1 MAVMKRRASKV
12 FSRSLVLGLVLL
24 PMALGRGVPAWAL
37 DYQHDSKRD
46 PESAEQRALDE
57 VQSPFGKDE
66 EATDDTEQA
75 ADGTE
80 LEDGCESDLEE
91 AELQEQS
98 REVVRSWSCY
108 SFRWFDSWWG
118 DKYDFDE
125 KAVNGLLTLGARYTD
140 YYGFDPKFRLRV
152 RAPLPNLS
160 SRWDLILGRVDEEAF
175 VTDTQGQDKTFYN
188 PGAISRGED
197 EAWLLGL
204 GHRGRQR
211 KSGWDYSLGVRL
223 RLPPEPY
230 VKASWFYNKDL
241 SERSDFRFR
250 QTFFWRSDRGF
261 GTTSRGDLA
270 YGVNEKNVLRWEAFG
285 TTHDKTQGVQWYAGQ
300 TWYHLLAD
308 RSAFSL
314 RSFIRGETDAEVGFK
329 EYGIDMIW
337 RRPFTREWLYLSV
350 GPSVTW
356 PREVLEDRREISLG
370 FNLWLEMEFG
380 NWRY

>member
-1 MAVMKRRASKV
+1 MKRKASAK
-12 FSRSLVLGLVLL
+12 FHSLYPLGLLWLV
-24 PMALGRGVPAWAL
+24 MTCGARSAWAL
-37 DYQHDSKRD
+37 DVQDSPEGR
-46 PESAEQRALDE
+46 PESPEHEALE
-57 VQSPFGKDE
+57 EIQKPFGEDEPLVDGAEPAADE
-66 EATDDTEQA
+66 EFSPDECDQ
-75 ADGTE
+75 E
-80 LEDGCESDLEE
+80 LEDP
-91 AELQEQS
+91 ELQEQS
-98 REVVRSWSCY
+98 RELVFSWSCH

-118 DKYDFDE
+118 DRYDFDE
-125 KAVNGLLTLGARYTD
+125 KAVNGLLTVGTRYTE
-140 YYGFDPKFRLRV
+140 YYGLDPKFRLRV
-152 RAPLPNLS
+152 RSPLPNLS
-160 SRWDLILGRVDEEAF
+160 SRWDLIVGRVDEEAF
-175 VTDTQGQDKTFYN
+175 VSDTQGQDGTFYN
-188 PGAISRGED
+188 PGAIDRGED
-197 EAWLLGL
+197 DAWLLGL
-204 GHRGRQR
+204 GHRGRER
-211 KSGWDYSLGVRL
+211 KSGWDYSVGVRL

-314 RSFIRGETDAEVGFK
+314 RSFIRGESDADVSLK

-356 PREVLEDRREISLG
+356 PREVPEDERDISFG